1 LRLELQRQSVRD
13 PLTGLFNRRY
23 MEETLAREMARS
35 ERKRAPLGIIMMD
48 IDKFKDFNDMY
59 GHEAGDFMLRSLAR
73 FLMAGVRKEDIVC
86 RFGGEEFIVI
96 LPGASLDVATER
108 ARTLLEK
115 IKPIRVEFGG
125 IELGP
130 LSLSLGVAVFPDHG
144 GTGGEVIQ
152 AADKAL
158 LAAKREGRGRVV
170 VAS

>member
-1 LRLELQRQSVRD
+1 
-13 PLTGLFNRRY
+13 
-23 MEETLAREMARS
+23 
-35 ERKRAPLGIIMMD
+35 MMD
-48 IDKFKDFNDMY
+48 IDKFKNFNDMH
-59 GHEAGDFMLRSLAR
+59 GHEAGDIMLRALAR

-86 RFGGEEFIVI
+86 RFGGEEFVVI
-96 LPGASLDVATER
+96 LPGASLDVASER

-115 IKPIRVEFGG
+115 IKPIRAEFGG

-130 LSLSLGVAVFPDHG
+130 ISLSLGVAVFPDHG
-144 GTGGEVIQ
+144 GTGGEAVQ